1 MENKTQNNPDHFDE
15 ITFNELKSFFKSLS
29 NSVGLCFY
37 KIVRFII
44 KNAVYLILL
53 ITLGFGLG
61 YFLDRTSMGAVGEKT
76 FDLTNSDKTKTYEV
90 VVVPNYGSID
100 FVTDWINH
108 YEDKEPLTEGI
119 KEIKIQGVEN
129 IYDLMDENEMNF
141 HTLSVLNSKL
151 QRYQE
156 LLYNSATNKKYRYQ
170 KISFVVLESFDFNTF
185 FKSFQKQ
192 VSEESY
198 YQSRKNIEL
207 ERLIFRKE
215 ELLKSLNQINSILD
229 KGETAQS
236 DDLANLVTEKDNLLK
251 VLAEVELKILEGEE
265 VLFEVYRFETKESE
279 IVKEKSAK
287 RRVSRL
293 GKEVK
298 LPVLFVFLFVIG
310 NLGLR
315 TYKKYSTLNKQ

>member
-108 YEDKEPLTEGI
+108 YEDEKI
-119 KEIKIQGVEN
+119 KSISISGVEN
-129 IYDLMDENEMNF
+129 LYDLMDEKGSYLK
-141 HTLSVLNSKL
+141 TLAILNIKVQAYSD
-151 QRYQE
+151 
-156 LLYNSATNKKYRYQ
+156 LLNNQATNKKYRYQ
-170 KISFVVLESFDFNTF
+170 KITFTVSEDLDFDVF
-185 FKSFQKQ
+185 FKSFQKK
-192 VSEESY
+192 VSEEAY
-198 YQSRKNIEL
+198 FKNRKDVEFEKLIWRKEEL
-207 ERLIFRKE
+207 FKSLDQINTILDSQTIGHSEGLADLVAEKE
-215 ELLKSLNQINSILD
+215 ELLK
-229 KGETAQS
+229 
-236 DDLANLVTEKDNLLK
+236 
-251 VLAEVELKILEGEE
+251 VLADVELRIMEGEE
-265 VLFEVYRFETKESE
+265 VLFEVYRFEAGKNG
-279 IVKEKSAK
+279 IANNNVKNKK
-287 RRVSRL
+287 NKF

-310 NLGLR
+310 NLGIR
-315 TYKKYSTLNKQ
+315 TYKKYSALNKQ